1 MEHHHEAV
9 GPVLALDIGGTKLA
23 AGVVGPD
30 GDTWSFARCPTGV
43 QDGPDAVLKRLFDL
57 GHAVLGA
64 AGVDAT
70 RLSGTGI
77 GCGGPLDATAGVLI
91 APPHLPGW
99 RDVPVVQRATDVYGL
114 PAVLDNDGT
123 AGAAGEW
130 RFGVGRG
137 SRNLVYLTVSTGI
150 GGGLVID
157 GRTYRGAAG
166 NGGEPGHVTV
176 RAADDRRCHSC
187 GRVGCLEAYA
197 SGTSIAERAADAV
210 AQALAA
216 GRATVL
222 AGREP
227 LTAADV
233 SAGARAGDP
242 VAAEVW
248 DETVEI
254 LAGGLTSLVN
264 AFEPDLVVLG
274 GGVTRAGELLM
285 APLRRRVA
293 AQAMGPAASAVRL
306 ITASGGDQAGVL
318 GAAAVAFER
327 LTAGGA
333 SAGGGRAG
341 SAAPGRP
348 PTGGRP

>member
-1 MEHHHEAV
+1 MEHYHEAV

-77 GCGGPLDATAGVLI
+77 GCGGPLDATAGVLL

-99 RDVPVVQRATDVYGL
+99 RDVPVVQRATEVYGL

-333 SAGGGRAG
+333 SAGGGR
-341 SAAPGRP
+341 P